1 VAALLAAILARPAA
15 AQERDLDVVLAG
27 GRVMDPE
34 SGLDAVRHVGLRG
47 DRIVIISQSAL
58 EPRLRVGGTRLD
70 VSGLVVSPGFIDL
83 HAHGQSAHAN
93 EFQAHDG
100 VTAALELEVGFPQI
114 GRWLASRAGR
124 ALVHYG
130 VSVSHD
136 GVRALVLPELGPRAL
151 VEFAGIAG
159 DFDSSAAVP
168 GSARLL
174 ARKVALP
181 DDRLPALWE
190 EFKQGLRE
198 GALGIGMAHE
208 YYPGADRR
216 EIFRVFEFAAEKGVP
231 IFTHVRST
239 GMEAMQEVVANA
251 AATGAP
257 LHIVHVNSKSLGQLP
272 LVLDLISACQRR
284 GLDITTEAYPYT
296 AGSTGIQSAIFD
308 QGWRERQGIDYGDLQ
323 WQATRERLTAESF
336 ARYRQQGGMVIIH
349 NMKEDMIEL
358 AMRTPF
364 VLIASDGM
372 PYAPGAHPRSAGTF
386 SRVLGRYVRERGAIS
401 LREALAKMTV
411 MPARRLE
418 RVSPAMRNKGRLREG
433 ADADITVFDP
443 ATVRDTATFETD
455 LSFSEGIRHVLVAG
469 TFVVR
474 DGATVTGVFPGRAI
488 VGSH

>member
-1 VAALLAAILARPAA
+1 MLARPVAG
-15 AQERDLDVVLAG
+15 QGRDLDIVLAG

-34 SGLDAVRHVGLRG
+34 SGLDAVRHVGLQG
-47 DRIVIISQSAL
+47 DRIVVISQSTL

-83 HAHGQSAHAN
+83 HAHGQSARAN

-100 VTAALELEVGFPQI
+100 VTAALELEIGFPQV
-114 GRWLASRAGR
+114 GRWLAGRAGK

-130 VSVSHD
+130 VSVSHF

-151 VEFAGIAG
+151 AEFSAAAG
-159 DFDSSAAVP
+159 DPDAPAALP
-168 GSARLL
+168 GSARILS
-174 ARKVALP
+174 RTVALP
-181 DDRLPALWE
+181 DDRLPALRE
-190 EFKQGLRE
+190 ELERGLRE

-257 LHIVHVNSKSLGQLP
+257 LHIVHVNSKSGGQLP
-272 LVLDLISACQRR
+272 LVLDVIAACQRR

-308 QGWRERQGIDYGDLQ
+308 EGWRERQGIDYGDLQ

-349 NMKEDMIEL
+349 NMKEEMIEL

-386 SRVLGRYVRERGAIS
+386 SRVLGRYVRERRAMS

-418 RVSPAMRNKGRLREG
+418 PVSPAMRNKGRLREG

-443 ATVRDTATFETD
+443 TTVRDTATFETD

-469 TFVVR
+469 TLVVR

-488 VGSH
+488 VGSR